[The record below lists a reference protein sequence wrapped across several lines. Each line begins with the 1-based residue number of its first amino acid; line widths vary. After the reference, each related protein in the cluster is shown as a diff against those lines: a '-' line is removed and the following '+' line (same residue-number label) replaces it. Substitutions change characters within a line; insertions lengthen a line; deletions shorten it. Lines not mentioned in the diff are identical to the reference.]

1 MCLNLYRELH
11 IDDSLVSDAGIHGLC
26 VIGKCKS
33 IQILNLTETNVTC
46 IGTTMALKNLPV
58 LKELRHDS
66 IVETLAY
73 LHQSASRDDVTTD
86 TKYSLSALSIRITSP
101 YMKGNLSEAV
111 SLCPSLSKVEI
122 KTPDSFRDRD
132 LLDLL
137 PVEKL
142 CDLTISGTRTSQ
154 ISFDGGVAPLL
165 RKSSIGNSLK
175 SLSLCNFS
183 KVNVRIITEH
193 CPNLRFLTLDK
204 NERFMELYN
213 ADERLAYQRNNQL
226 AVAAPQKLKKLE
238 TLKICSCNCA
248 SNLLLLLSSP
258 SLVSVT
264 LENCYALTD
273 DVLQKATDLDTFQ
286 SLEHFEVISNYRIT
300 FRGIDALMRENNP
313 LKVIKLKDCT
323 NVTDTNI
330 EDWKELIRDENWQL
344 SITKHGRF

>member
-1 MCLNLYRELH
+1 MNLYRELH
-11 IDDSLVSDAGIHGLC
+11 INDSLVSDAGIHGLC

-73 LHQSASRDDVTTD
+73 LHQSALREDVPTD
-86 TKYSLSALSIRITSP
+86 TKYSLSALSIRMSSP
-101 YMKGNLSEAV
+101 YVKGNLSEAV

-122 KTPDSFRDRD
+122 KTPDSFRNRD

-137 PVEKL
+137 PMEKL

-154 ISFDGGVAPLL
+154 VSFDVGVAPLL

-193 CPNLRFLTLDK
+193 CPNLRFLSLDK

-226 AVAAPQKLKKLE
+226 AAPQKLKKLE

-273 DVLQKATDLDTFQ
+273 DVLQKAADLDTFQ
-286 SLEHFEVISNYRIT
+286 NLEHFEVISNYRIS

-323 NVTDTNI
+323 NVTDTNM
-330 EDWKELIRDENWQL
+330 ENWKQLIRDENWQL
-344 SITKHGRF
+344 SITQHGRF